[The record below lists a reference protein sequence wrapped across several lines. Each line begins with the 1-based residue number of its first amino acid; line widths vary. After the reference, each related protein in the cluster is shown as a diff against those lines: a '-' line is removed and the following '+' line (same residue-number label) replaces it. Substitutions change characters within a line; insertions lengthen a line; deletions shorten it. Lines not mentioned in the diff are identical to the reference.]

1 MEQLPGNFEQLPLA
15 RAPMPPSLAGQYRI
29 YTDYKNFTR
38 IEAESAVHAL
48 EMSGLQKAFKIERES
63 ISKVSLILPKLA
75 SAVGEVA
82 AAAAEAV
89 AAPAASEAPAT

>member
-15 RAPMPPSLAGQYRI
+15 KAPMPAMLAGQYRV

-48 EMSGLQKAFKIERES
+48 EMSGLQKAFKIERETMNK
-63 ISKVSLILPKLA
+63 ISLILPKLA
-75 SAVGEVA
+75 AAV
-82 AAAAEAV
+82 EAV
-89 AAPAASEAPAT
+89 TAPATPEAPAT